1 MMEHNFL
8 NHLQFFKVSE
18 IMVSKYGHLIIPRA
32 FPDKATSDIDFTD
45 EVVVQ
50 CHVPVVKILS

>member
-1 MMEHNFL
+1 MEHNFL
-8 NHLQFFKVSE
+8 NHLQFFQVSE